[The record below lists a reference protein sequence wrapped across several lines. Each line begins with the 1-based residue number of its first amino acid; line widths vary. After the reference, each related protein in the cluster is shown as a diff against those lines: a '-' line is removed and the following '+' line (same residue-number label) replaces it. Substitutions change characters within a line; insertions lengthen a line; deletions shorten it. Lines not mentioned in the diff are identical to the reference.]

1 MWWTYAL
8 LSAVFTALTVVLAK
22 VGMRGIDSSLATA
35 IRLVVALV
43 MAWGVVYWRG
53 SLGQLGGLTR
63 SNWLFLGAS
72 GLTLGISWLCY
83 FKGLQ
88 LGQVSQ
94 VVPVTKLSVALA
106 LVMSA
111 FLLGENLSRL
121 SSLGALLIVAGT
133 VLMII

>member
-35 IRLVVALV
+35 IRLVMALV

-72 GLTLGISWLCY
+72 GLTLG
-83 FKGLQ
+83 
-88 LGQVSQ
+88 
-94 VVPVTKLSVALA
+94 
-106 LVMSA
+106 
-111 FLLGENLSRL
+111 E
-121 SSLGALLIVAGT
+121 
-133 VLMII
+133 